1 MNDAKYEEFRGTLLE
16 KLKMS
21 REKLGYSTMDY
32 YEKGFTSEDAKELE
46 IIRNT
51 NIRYHKTECDTL
63 LGDYILLYLSDEDR
77 YACNCRFSCQY
88 LYEDFEEEGWDGVW
102 EIITANLDM
111 CRKNAS
117 LDIMQMIDENDYE
130 ALKERIFIRLLN
142 FNDHRY
148 ELKENHYRRIGD
160 IVQVLYLMASDEHGE
175 DGRHDV
181 YSIKLPKHL
190 SESWNLSEEELWEN
204 AMANTYLMAPPR
216 MYLNPMDTADPPY
229 HKGAFMALNSDIKS
243 LPATSVPVVT
253 TTSQM
258 NGAIAIFYPG
268 VMERIAELFGGD
280 YYVAFTSIHD
290 LRIHKKGTIPP
301 IHILRRVR
309 DTNRAFPADETLSRK
324 VYLYE
329 RDSKTF
335 KQLEL

>member
-1 MNDAKYEEFRGTLLE
+1 MKDVNYEEFRGTLLE
-16 KLKMS
+16 KLKVS

-32 YEKGFTSEDAKELE
+32 YEKGFTSEDTKELE

-51 NIRYHKTECDTL
+51 NIRYHKTECDML
-63 LGDYILLYLSDEDR
+63 LGDYIILYLSDTDR
-77 YACNCRFSCQY
+77 YDCSCRFSCQY
-88 LYEDFEEEGWDGVW
+88 LYETFEEEGWDGVW
-102 EIITANLDM
+102 EIITANLDS

-117 LDIMQMIDENDYE
+117 LDIMQLIDENDYK

-160 IVQVLYLMASDEHGE
+160 IVQVLYLMASDEHSK

-216 MYLNPMDTADPPY
+216 MYLNPMDTADPSY
-229 HKGAFMALNSDIKS
+229 QKGAFLALNSDINS
-243 LPATSVPVVT
+243 LPAT
-253 TTSQM
+253 
-258 NGAIAIFYPG
+258 
-268 VMERIAELFGGD
+268 
-280 YYVAFTSIHD
+280 
-290 LRIHKKGTIPP
+290 
-301 IHILRRVR
+301 
-309 DTNRAFPADETLSRK
+309 
-324 VYLYE
+324 
-329 RDSKTF
+329 
-335 KQLEL
+335 